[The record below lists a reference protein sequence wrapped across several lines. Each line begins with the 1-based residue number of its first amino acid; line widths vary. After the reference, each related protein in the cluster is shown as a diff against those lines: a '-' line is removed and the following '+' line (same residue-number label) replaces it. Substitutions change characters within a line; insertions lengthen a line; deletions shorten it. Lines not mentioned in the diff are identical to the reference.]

1 MEGVYEGAIQ
11 VNLLPVRK
19 RGVKSAWTSRS
30 TSYIFVQSYL
40 PNIIFKRM
48 GASRPS
54 RQRGLRVLYETVY
67 EGITNSLTSIEISS
81 KSTVT
86 VAGRATRNFDRNLP
100 LTEREFSIKI
110 YRDTKRKIR
119 LPLTASRR
127 KLVQPS
133 SRRVESSI

>member
-1 MEGVYEGAIQ
+1 MEGVYEGA

-30 TSYIFVQSYL
+30 TSYICVQSYL
-40 PNIIFKRM
+40 PNIIFKRV

-54 RQRGLRVLYETVY
+54 RQRGLRVLYK
-67 EGITNSLTSIEISS
+67 GITNSLTSIEISS

-119 LPLTASRR
+119 LPLVTTGGGTNEPAGPTVMGRSQT
-127 KLVQPS
+127 L
-133 SRRVESSI
+133 